1 MAGKAVDTVTGGA
14 LSKAVSAYESHKATL
29 NTDIEAMNGV
39 IDEQTKLSQTL
50 KASADSIK
58 KIENAKDLT
67 DKLTELSEALTEL
80 EAATNAES
88 DLQTGAA
95 AVADGVATYVG
106 GAKALNTGLTALDEG
121 SRSAEQ
127 QFRYA
132 RGRNEESD

>member
-1 MAGKAVDTVTGGA
+1 
-14 LSKAVSAYESHKATL
+14 
-29 NTDIEAMNGV
+29 MNGV
-39 IDEQTKLSQTL
+39 IAEQLKLSQTL

-95 AVADGVATYVG
+95 AVATVCNLCRRCESTEYR
-106 GAKALNTGLTALDEG
+106 LTALEKAAAPLNSSSDTLAAGMKSLTEG
-121 SRSAEQ
+121 A
-127 QFRYA
+127 A
-132 RGRNEESD
+132 D